1 MRVENEVISQKRRPC
16 FHLNLLECCLTLTAK
31 KAILSS
37 PWLPVKRRVFWSS
50 IQLSKLNYFTWTK
63 NGTALSWQMFSNT
76 NYLVSKHFQ
85 VLILNQICKYN
96 AGKAY
101 QWYLGFFFYGKF
113 YLFCHFWK
121 KVVDNLLKNV
131 HTVPASL
138 IDTATIQNIFF
149 GLRARLQFKSAY
161 NSKYISPTLVL
172 VSSKS

>member
-1 MRVENEVISQKRRPC
+1 MKT
-16 FHLNLLECCLTLTAK
+16 LLPPKFIGVLFNTDSK

-37 PWLPVKRRVFWSS
+37 PWLPVKRRAFWSS
-50 IQLSKLNYFTWTK
+50 IQLTKLNYFTWTK
-63 NGTALSWQMFSNT
+63 NGTALSWQMFSKN
-76 NYLVSKHFQ
+76 NYLVPKHFQ

-131 HTVPASL
+131 HTVHASL

-149 GLRARLQFKSAY
+149 GLSAY
-161 NSKYISPTLVL
+161 NSKNISPTSVL